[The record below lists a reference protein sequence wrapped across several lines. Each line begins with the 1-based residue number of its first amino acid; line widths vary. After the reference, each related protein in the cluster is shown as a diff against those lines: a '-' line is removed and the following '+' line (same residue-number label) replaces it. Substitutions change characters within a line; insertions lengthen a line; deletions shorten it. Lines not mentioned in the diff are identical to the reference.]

1 MAAALPG
8 ARPAGVLVFLLL
20 AAMAAPAAAGQLRL
34 VSHNL
39 LNYPGS
45 TGTARAPYFQTLLGV
60 AEPDL
65 LVVQEMLGQAGVDQF
80 LAQVLEPL
88 APGAWSAAPFHDG
101 FDTDRA
107 LFLRADC
114 AVVIDSGWLDTA
126 LRDID
131 WWDLQLADSG
141 DTLRLYSL
149 HLKASQGSS
158 EEQRRY
164 EECLV
169 LRGSLDALPAGRAAL
184 VCGDFNLYTAAEP
197 AWQLL
202 RSAGPGQLFDPLDSE
217 GAWHDSA
224 SFAAVH
230 SQSTRTT
237 DFGGGATGGLDDR
250 FDFVLPVAA
259 LLDGLGLELDPASY
273 LTLGNDGAHF
283 NLSIVTGANGVVSA
297 EVAEALHQASDHLPL
312 CVDLRWTDGTAV
324 ATLPPAARLEAWP
337 NPLGPATRLRFSL
350 AAAGPARLE
359 IFDLQGRRV
368 ARLYAGDAEPGS
380 LAVDWQVGALPAGLY
395 LAVLSQAGR
404 PVAQSKLVIL
414 K

>member
-1 MAAALPG
+1 MAAILPG
-8 ARPAGVLVFLLL
+8 RRAARLLALLL
-20 AAMAAPAAAGQLRL
+20 AASLAASAEAGQLRL

-45 TGTARAPYFQTLLGV
+45 TGTARAPYFQTLLG
-60 AEPDL
+60 AAAPDL

-101 FDTDRA
+101 YDTDRA
-107 LFLRADC
+107 LFLRASC
-114 AVVIDSGWLDTA
+114 ASVIASGWLDTA

-141 DTLRLYSL
+141 DTLRIYSL

-169 LRGSLDALPAGRAAL
+169 LRASLDALPPGRAAL

-202 RSAGPGQLFDPLDSE
+202 RSAGPGQLFDPLEAE

-224 SFAAVH
+224 SFASIH

-250 FDFVLPVAA
+250 FDFVLPDAA
-259 LLDGLGLELDPASY
+259 LRDGLGLELDLTSY
-273 LTLGNDGAHF
+273 FALGNDGAHF

-324 ATLPPAARLEAWP
+324 ATLPPAAHLEAWP
-337 NPLGPATRLRFSL
+337 NPLVKATRLRFSL
-350 AAAGPARLE
+350 AAAGPAQLD

-368 ARLYAGDAEPGS
+368 ARLFAGEAEVGG
-380 LAVDWQVGALPAGLY
+380 LAVDWQAESVPAGLY

-404 PVAQSKLVIL
+404 PVAKGKLVVL

>member
-1 MAAALPG
+1 MAALLPG
-8 ARPAGVLVFLLL
+8 GRAARLL
-20 AAMAAPAAAGQLRL
+20 ALLVAATLAASAQAGQLRL

-45 TGTARAPYFQTLLGV
+45 TGTARAPYFRTVLG
-60 AEPDL
+60 AAGPDL

-88 APGAWSAAPFHDG
+88 APGAWTAAPFHDG
-101 FDTDRA
+101 YDTDRA
-107 LFLRADC
+107 LFLRAGC
-114 AVVIDSGWLDTA
+114 AGVIASGWLDTA

-141 DTLRLYSL
+141 DTLRIYSL

-169 LRGSLDALPAGRAAL
+169 LRTSLDALPPGRAAL

-202 RSAGPGQLFDPLDSE
+202 RSAGPGQLLDPLDTE
-217 GAWHDSA
+217 GAWHDNLG
-224 SFAAVH
+224 FAAVH

-250 FDFVLPVAA
+250 FDFVLADAP

-273 LTLGNDGAHF
+273 LALGNDGAHF
-283 NLSIVTGANGVVSA
+283 NVSIVTGANGVVSA

-324 ATLPPAARLEAWP
+324 AVLPATARLEAWP
-337 NPLGPATRLRFSL
+337 NPFNPATRLRFSL
-350 AAAGPARLE
+350 PTAGPARLE
-359 IFDLQGRRV
+359 VFDLQGRRV
-368 ARLYAGDAEPGS
+368 ARLFAGHVEAGS
-380 LAVDWQVGALPAGLY
+380 LAVDWQTGSLPAGLY
-395 LAVLSQAGR
+395 LAVLSQGGQ
-404 PVAQSKLVIL
+404 PVARSKLVLL